1 MTSLPAE
8 PGLARRT
15 AYSEQVR
22 LRNLRL
28 RVSTVSAAA
37 QIVFENAGSR
47 TLHTNLLYDDLIE
60 LPVVKI
66 GLNVADLKRSS
77 SVGICI
83 KPFFCSICQE
93 HMKAHSEV
101 YRTLGCGHSFHID
114 CVDEW
119 LKDNYTCPLC
129 KFSLRTHF
137 F

>member
-1 MTSLPAE
+1 MTLLPPE
-8 PGLARRT
+8 PGLSRRM

-28 RVSTVSAAA
+28 RVGSTTLNTDFQNSD
-37 QIVFENAGSR
+37 ST
-47 TLHTNLLYDDLIE
+47 TLHNNLMYDDLIQ

-93 HMKAHSEV
+93 HLKAHAEV
-101 YRTLGCGHSFHID
+101 YRSLGCGHSFHID

-119 LKDNYTCPLC
+119 FKDNHTCPLC
-129 KFSLRTHF
+129 KFSLRTNF